1 MLQALGFRLLD
12 ASGAELPRGGA
23 ALAKLAKIERGP
35 AVASL
40 DGCEFRIACDVSNP
54 LCGPKGAGAVFGPQK
69 GATPAMVEELDSALA
84 RFAEVSGGD
93 ADYPGS
99 GAAGGL
105 GFAFRMLGAKRMSG
119 AEWLKVFEEADGL
132 GISFILL
139 AGGEPLLRRDI
150 IETAGKIRNIIFPI
164 FTNGTFM
171 DVRYFELFDSS
182 RNLIPV
188 MSIEGG
194 KSATDERRGAG
205 VYTRQIANMDE
216 IDFMTMLMECRII
229 QAS

>member
-1 MLQALGFRLLD
+1 MREAFDIQSYMTHGVERVVAD
-12 ASGAELPRGGA
+12 AVKATLKNPRESLFMA
-23 ALAKLAKIERGP
+23 KFALASKE
-35 AVASL
+35 ASKRRARWKEQGDNIPPFL
-40 DGCEFRIACDVSNP
+40 IASITSRCNLHCAGCYSRRNH
-54 LCGPKGAGAVFGPQK
+54 
-69 GATPAMVEELDSALA
+69 ATV
-84 RFAEVSGGD
+84 D
-93 ADYPGS
+93 AAPVQQ
-99 GAAGGL
+99 
-105 GFAFRMLGAKRMSG
+105 MSG

-171 DVRYFELFDSS
+171 DARYFEVFDSS

-194 KSATDERRGAG
+194 KSATDDRRGGGKGCPAPLYG
-205 VYTRQIANMDE
+205 KSTLVPQKTR
-216 IDFMTMLMECRII
+216 
-229 QAS
+229 

>member
-1 MLQALGFRLLD
+1 MIPPGGHFNIQTYMTRGVRRVVVNSLRATAANKKEAAFLRSF
-12 ASGAELPRGGA
+12 ASA
-23 ALAKLAKIERGP
+23 AAA
-35 AVASL
+35 AS
-40 DGCEFRIACDVSNP
+40 
-54 LCGPKGAGAVFGPQK
+54 
-69 GATPAMVEELDSALA
+69 
-84 RFAEVSGGD
+84 
-93 ADYPGS
+93 
-99 GAAGGL
+99 
-105 GFAFRMLGAKRMSG
+105 AKRRKAEKWGEHIPPFLIASITSRCNLHCAGCYSRRNHATVDAAPVQQMSG

-171 DVRYFELFDSS
+171 DARYFEVFDSS

-194 KSATDERRGAG
+194 KSATDDRRGGGKGCPAPLYG
-205 VYTRQIANMDE
+205 KSTLVPQKTR
-216 IDFMTMLMECRII
+216 
-229 QAS
+229 